1 MKIKHQLDM
10 HKTYERG
17 FSLIDVAVVMAIVGV
32 LLAGFLATY
41 KMYQATRATT
51 ITEENFMAAQ
61 DALGAYVS
69 FNNKYPVPSPFGLR
83 EKTSTGS
90 TEYGE
95 SGDASAAVTCNNSNA
110 SGKLCKGAGIGAG
123 NEVLVGVLPFA
134 EINLPEAQ
142 ARDGYGRL
150 FTYAVGAALTA
161 NNGAEPTYEGDPPI
175 PTYKKHVCVK
185 VQSLDDEGGFSTSGC
200 DSDSARTIALVSH
213 GSDGVGAWLPSGV
226 QYIPCGDPDD
236 ESQNENCNFDGT
248 FEQSMRVTTL
258 EDSGGDEYDF
268 QSPILVRGAGPN
280 KNDDSIQTEIRQD
293 ANYWAMTQGAGGNP
307 DKVASRHN
315 YRVGIGVDNPKS
327 AVDVNGNL
335 QANQGILTEQVCDEK
350 TGTCFE
356 LEALLGEKDEMDC
369 GELGLVTA
377 IKNNK
382 TECVHAAQPNVHCE
396 TDEIVTGF
404 GPNGE
409 PVCTELVA
417 PTCGP
422 AHGQVVETAA
432 PPPEQSRCLKG
443 EDEGMAGSGM
453 GPYTWRCAVGTKKV
467 NCESIL
473 VMPTCG
479 PAHGQVVATAA
490 PPPEQSRCLQG
501 DDEGMAGSGMGP
513 YTWRCAAGTKKVN
526 CASVT
531 PTEPEPVEPPQCID
545 ECGEPRRD
553 GAVWC
558 RAGNPKGKMRCS
570 GTSVISEGCISGIG
584 CCGAGTLQCR

>member
-10 HKTYERG
+10 HKARERG

-83 EKTSTGS
+83 ERAGAGDVGGS
-90 TEYGE
+90 TAYGN
-95 SGDASAAVTCNNSNA
+95 SGNAASATACTNASA
-110 SGKLCKGAGIGAG
+110 SGKLCKGAGFGG
-123 NEVLVGVLPFA
+123 EVLVGVLPFA

-150 FTYAVGAALTA
+150 FTYAVGVALTA
-161 NNGAEPTYEGDPPI
+161 ENGAEPTYEGSPPI
-175 PTYKKHVCVK
+175 PTYKKHVCVGM
-185 VQSLDDEGGFSTSGC
+185 QYLDDDGVFTDPVC
-200 DSDSARTIALVSH
+200 NANSARTIALVSH
-213 GSDGVGAWLPSGV
+213 GSDGTGAWLPSGV
-226 QYIPCGDPDD
+226 QYRPCGSPND
-236 ESQNENCNFDGT
+236 ESQNENCNFDGVFT
-248 FEQSMRVTTL
+248 QAMRMTKKIDDKGTPA
-258 EDSGGDEYDF
+258 DNSDDEEYTIEV
-268 QSPILVRGAGPN
+268 PMLVRGTGST

-293 ANYWAMTQGAGGNP
+293 TNYWAMNQGAGGNP

-315 YRVGIGVDNPKS
+315 YRVGIGVDEPKS

-335 QANQGILTEQVCDEK
+335 QANQGVLTEEVCDK
-350 TGTCFE
+350 ATGTC
-356 LEALLGEKDEMDC
+356 LQLQALLGDMDAMDC
-369 GELGLVTA
+369 GQLGLVTS
-377 IKNNK
+377 IQHNS
-382 TECVHAAQPNVHCE
+382 TTCVHAAKPNVNCAS
-396 TDEIVTGF
+396 DEMVTGF
-404 GPNGE
+404 GPDGT
-409 PVCTELVA
+409 PVCKPIEN

-422 AHGQVVETAA
+422 AHGEYRTST
-432 PPPEQSRCLKG
+432 PTTTERCLKG
-443 EDEGMAGSGM
+443 DHEGMAGSGT
-453 GPYTWRCAVGTKKV
+453 GPYTWRCAIGAKKV
-467 NCESIL
+467 NCTT
-473 VMPTCG
+473 VG
-479 PAHGQVVATAA
+479 A
-490 PPPEQSRCLQG
+490 PPPE
-501 DDEGMAGSGMGP
+501 
-513 YTWRCAAGTKKVN
+513 V
-526 CASVT
+526 
-531 PTEPEPVEPPQCID
+531 PVEPPQCID